1 MTMTGEAKSSETKAA
16 KSELSVSVI
25 LFNESK
31 EEEKTLALSIAL
43 AELVVDRKEDKQFQV
58 IVKGSKRKRLKLLQ
72 I

>member
-1 MTMTGEAKSSETKAA
+1 MTMTGEAKSSETQAA